1 MNKYKKM
8 LKYYDEM
15 VWSSIYDAS
24 FVEARTTLGELVE
37 RAICK
42 KNEMYW
48 EDNIIRHFVCPS
60 CEYELGEDEV
70 DRQIGYCPECGQ
82 SLDWTEYDGRRFM

>member
-8 LKYYDEM
+8 LKWYDDM
-15 VWSSIYDAS
+15 IWGSTKDPS
-24 FVEARTTLGELVE
+24 FAEARATLAELVE
-37 RAICK
+37 RAINK
-42 KNEMYW
+42 KIKMYW
-48 EDNIIRHFVCPS
+48 EDECIRHFECPS

-82 SLDWTEYDGRRFM
+82 SLDWSEFDGRRFK

>member
-15 VWSSIYDAS
+15 VWSSTYDAS
-24 FVEARTTLGELVE
+24 FVEARTTLAELVE
-37 RAICK
+37 RATDK
-42 KNEMYW
+42 KIKMYW
-48 EDNIIRHFVCPS
+48 EDECIRHFECPS
-60 CEYELGEDEV
+60 CEYDLGEDEV

-82 SLDWTEYDGRRFM
+82 SLDWSEFDGRRFK